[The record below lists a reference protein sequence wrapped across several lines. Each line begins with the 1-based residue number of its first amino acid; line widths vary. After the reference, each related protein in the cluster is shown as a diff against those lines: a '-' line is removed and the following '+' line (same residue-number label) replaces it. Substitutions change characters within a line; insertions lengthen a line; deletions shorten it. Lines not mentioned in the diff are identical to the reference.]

1 MARPPGG
8 AFPTMFNSFKTVILL
23 GLLTGFLLVIGRHL
37 GGNGGMVIA
46 LLFSLGINF
55 FSWWYSDRIVLS
67 MYGAHEVGP
76 ETGNEKIREIREML
90 SRLAQRGGIPVPRLY
105 IIDDPSPNAFATGRD
120 PSHAAVAVT
129 TGIMDLMTTEEL
141 SGVLGHEL
149 THVINRDTLI
159 STVAASLAGA
169 VTMLASMAQWAALF
183 GGREREEREGGG
195 WSDLLMVIL
204 APIAG
209 MLVQMAISRSREFSA
224 DDGGA
229 KLCGNPLFLSRAL
242 AKLERGVEAVPMA
255 ANPATSHM
263 FILEPFHAG
272 GLMSLFSTH
281 PPTKERIRR
290 LEALAGSSVP
300 QHRHAF

>member
-1 MARPPGG
+1 
-8 AFPTMFNSFKTVILL
+8 MFNSFKTVVLL
-23 GLLTGFLLVIGRHL
+23 GLLTGFLLLIGKHF
-37 GGNGGMVIA
+37 GGNAGMVIA

-67 MYGAHEVGP
+67 MYGAREVG
-76 ETGNEKIREIREML
+76 EEIGNPRIREIREML
-90 SRLAQRGGIPVPRLY
+90 ATLARRGGIPVPRLY
-105 IIDDPSPNAFATGRD
+105 VVDDPSPNAFATGRD
-120 PSHAAVAVT
+120 PNHAAVAVT

-169 VTMLASMAQWAALF
+169 VTMLASMAQWASLF

-195 WSDLLMVIL
+195 WGDILMVIL

-209 MLVQMAISRSREFSA
+209 MLVQMAISRSREFAA
-224 DDGGA
+224 DAGGA
-229 KLCGNPLFLSRAL
+229 RLCENPLFLARAL
-242 AKLERGVEAVPMA
+242 AKLERGVDAVPLN

-272 GLMSLFSTH
+272 GLLSLFSTH
-281 PPTKERIRR
+281 PPTEERIRR
-290 LEALAGSSVP
+290 LEAMGGSSVP
-300 QHRHAF
+300 QRRHAF

>member
-1 MARPPGG
+1 MV
-8 AFPTMFNSFKTVILL
+8 NSFKTVVLL
-23 GLLTGFLLVIGRHL
+23 GLLTGFLLLIGKHL
-37 GGNGGMVIA
+37 GGNAGMVIA

-55 FSWWYSDRIVLS
+55 FSWWYSDKIVLS
-67 MYGAHEVGP
+67 MYGAREVG
-76 ETGNEKIREIREML
+76 EEIGNPRIREIREML
-90 SRLAQRGGIPVPRLY
+90 ATLARRGGIPVPRLY
-105 IIDDPSPNAFATGRD
+105 IVDDPSPNAFATGRD
-120 PSHAAVAVT
+120 PNHAAVAVT

-169 VTMLASMAQWAALF
+169 VTMLANMAQWAALF

-195 WSDLLMVIL
+195 FGDILMVIL

-209 MLVQMAISRSREFSA
+209 MLVQMAISRSREFAA
-224 DDGGA
+224 DAGGA
-229 KLCGNPLFLSRAL
+229 HLCGDPLFLARAL
-242 AKLERGVEAVPMA
+242 AKLERGVDAVPLN

-281 PPTKERIRR
+281 PPTEERIRR
-290 LEALAGSSVP
+290 LEAMAGSSVP
-300 QHRHAF
+300 QRRHAF